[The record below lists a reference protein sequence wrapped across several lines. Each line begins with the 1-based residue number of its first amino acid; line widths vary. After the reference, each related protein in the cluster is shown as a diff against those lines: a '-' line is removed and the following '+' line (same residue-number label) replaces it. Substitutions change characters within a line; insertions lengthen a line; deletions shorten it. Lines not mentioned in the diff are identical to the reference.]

1 MPAEDDQKMMREAP
15 RFYYGWVIVAVS
27 CFTMFTAVGTRW
39 SFGVFYV
46 SILNEYGWGRADT
59 AGAFSLGMII
69 HGLFAPAT
77 GYLIDRFG
85 PRWLFPLG
93 AIFLVVVLA
102 VASRIET
109 IWQFYICF
117 GLVIGVGINTLSFS
131 PNMSR
136 IPLWFISKRG
146 LASGIVLSGIGIG
159 SMIVVPLVEVAI
171 AHLGWRNAL
180 LLIAAFILCTL
191 VPMNAL
197 FQRRSPEDVGQHP
210 DGAPAPSWKTRAQ
223 AAGSGRDTPP
233 LQQSQPQWTLKMAI
247 RTKQFW
253 WINLIAFCQG
263 FLFNMLVVHQ
273 VVHIV
278 DMGYSTIFAASL
290 LGMVGLIASA
300 GGILCG
306 QLSDRGGR
314 ETTYTVGSLFASSGI
329 LMLILARGPN
339 ATWLLY
345 GFVLLY
351 GLGQG
356 ALMSLAASTT
366 GDLFP
371 GKSLGKIFS
380 MQSIWFGLGAAT
392 GPWIGGVLYDV
403 RGSYFIPFLMLLVAI
418 AAGTVAIW
426 MAAPR
431 RHRVV

>member
-1 MPAEDDQKMMREAP
+1 MTTKSR
-15 RFYYGWVIVAVS
+15 RFYYGWVIVALS

-46 SILNEYGWGRADT
+46 TILSEFNWSRADT
-59 AGAFSLGMII
+59 AVAFSLGMII
-69 HGLFAPAT
+69 HGLFAPVT

-93 AIFLVVVLA
+93 ACFLVAGLA
-102 VASRIET
+102 VASRIQN
-109 IWQFYICF
+109 IWQFYLCF
-117 GLVIGVGINTLSFS
+117 GMVIGVGINTLSFS

-171 AHLGWRNAL
+171 ARLGWRNAL

-210 DGAPAPSWKTRAQ
+210 DGVPNPLSKSPARG
-223 AAGSGRDTPP
+223 AGSGRGMGPS
-233 LQQSQPQWTLKMAI
+233 QKSQPQWTLKMAI
-247 RTKQFW
+247 RTKAFW

-273 VVHIV
+273 VVYIV
-278 DMGYSTIFAASL
+278 DMGHSTIFAASL

-314 ETTYTVGSLFASSGI
+314 ETTYTVGSLFAAGGI
-329 LMLILARGPN
+329 LMLILAQGPN
-339 ATWLLY
+339 STWMLY

-356 ALMSLAASTT
+356 ALMPLAASTT

-392 GPWIGGVLYDV
+392 GPWLGGVLYDL

-426 MAAPR
+426 FAAPR
-431 RHRVV
+431 RRRLS